1 LAIQA
6 VFALNYSSLQVET
19 LCISEAART
28 VITLR
33 LHKTKLEYSTSEES
47 RGIFWVVYCM
57 EKEYAFNSS
66 HGSVWKFHA
75 FSYHGNTDS
84 RSRQLIADSDISCP
98 LPKSRDALIGDFDW
112 LRCWARYSRILSRAY
127 ETLFSTSATLYSEQE
142 HFMNLDRIQHDLE
155 SWKDSVPIQFRPG
168 SPLQSYRMGHPHLQ
182 ELALR
187 IHFAYYNLQ
196 ICMSRVS
203 LYIRSLGDSSRRSQ
217 SRSCLLRA
225 ARSIIESTPF
235 ITMEPFT
242 PVW

>member
-1 LAIQA
+1 
-6 VFALNYSSLQVET
+6 
-19 LCISEAART
+19 
-28 VITLR
+28 
-33 LHKTKLEYSTSEES
+33 
-47 RGIFWVVYCM
+47 
-57 EKEYAFNSS
+57 
-66 HGSVWKFHA
+66 
-75 FSYHGNTDS
+75 
-84 RSRQLIADSDISCP
+84 
-98 LPKSRDALIGDFDW
+98 
-112 LRCWARYSRILSRAY
+112 
-127 ETLFSTSATLYSEQE
+127 
-142 HFMNLDRIQHDLE
+142 MNLDRIQHDLE

-168 SPLQSYRMGHPHLQ
+168 SPLQSYRMSHPHLQ

-203 LYIRSLGDSSRRSQ
+203 LHIRSQGDSSRRSQ